1 MSSADRKGPLC
12 DRQGRGMPPARTPL
26 HTRSFRV
33 MSWADSVAF
42 HVYKCYSK
50 RRKEILLTALMGL
63 LSMTVYLSILFRP
76 VSSGIQGGI
85 HIIIQSLHAY
95 AGQKEA
101 GIWI

>member
-1 MSSADRKGPLC
+1 
-12 DRQGRGMPPARTPL
+12 
-26 HTRSFRV
+26 
-33 MSWADSVAF
+33 
-42 HVYKCYSK
+42 
-50 RRKEILLTALMGL
+50 MGL